1 MLELLL
7 SRAQASD
14 VASASQGGGAAAGHL
29 PRGRQRG
36 RSGCQPQRARA
47 GRRQERLQD
56 WRTSDG
62 VDAGFYINAYTAKQC
77 PVMDGALE
85 EMRRGLDRL
94 QQMREADASAS

>member
-14 VASASQGGGAAAGHL
+14 VVSSAGIR
-29 PRGRQRG
+29 RGLSL
-36 RSGCQPQRARA
+36 SGCQPQRARA